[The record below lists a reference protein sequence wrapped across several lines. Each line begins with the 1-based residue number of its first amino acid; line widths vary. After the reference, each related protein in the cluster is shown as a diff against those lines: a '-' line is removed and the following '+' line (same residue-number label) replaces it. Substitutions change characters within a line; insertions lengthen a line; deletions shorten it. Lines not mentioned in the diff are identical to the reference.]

1 MKCGNFIF
9 IKAPMKFNVDKEIIY
24 GFQYIVPEEL
34 AVYMKKKKKL
44 DQYLT
49 PYTEINSRW
58 DIDLNIKIQSKSLL
72 KENTG

>member
-34 AVYMKKKKKL
+34 AVYMKKKK
-44 DQYLT
+44 
-49 PYTEINSRW
+49 EA
-58 DIDLNIKIQSKSLL
+58 
-72 KENTG
+72 

>member
-1 MKCGNFIF
+1 
-9 IKAPMKFNVDKEIIY
+9 MKFNVDKEIIY

-34 AVYMKKKKKL
+34 AVYMKKKKEAWPIP
-44 DQYLT
+44 

>member
-9 IKAPMKFNVDKEIIY
+9 IKVPMKFNVDQEIIY

-44 DQYLT
+44 DQYLH
-49 PYTEINSRW
+49 
-58 DIDLNIKIQSKSLL
+58 IQKL
-72 KENTG
+72 TQDGI

>member
-9 IKAPMKFNVDKEIIY
+9 IKAPMKFNVNKEIIY